1 MAHSNHKRKTVL
13 RKTLRALFVMLVIL
27 LFLFGYNNLRD
38 RNPGYRIDLKIVN
51 KKPSVMRAGFAAV
64 AITPEYMEPWND
76 VDGNARYEPKKGDTY
91 VDLNGNGAFDTYWI
105 AGFGNGVAAQ
115 GVHDDLW
122 ARTMVLDDGQ
132 TRLALVAVDVIGMFH
147 STVVDIRESLPDE
160 AGITYLVIASTHTH
174 AAPDLLGLW
183 GYRR

>member
-1 MAHSNHKRKTVL
+1 
-13 RKTLRALFVMLVIL
+13 MLVIL

-38 RNPGYRIDLKIVN
+38 RNPGYHVDLTIVN

-122 ARTMVLDDGQ
+122 ARTMVLDDGK

-160 AGITYLVIASTHTH
+160 AITYLVIASTHTH
-174 AAPDLLGLW
+174 AAPTCWVW
-183 GYRR
+183 GASPLKAA